1 MPRLSPAWRRFRT
14 DRRDKGHAPMASG
27 GIGVRLTF
35 PEEVRGPLT
44 LGYGSHFGL
53 GQLVPEGGP

>member
-1 MPRLSPAWRRFRT
+1 
-14 DRRDKGHAPMASG
+14 MASG

-53 GQLVPEGGP
+53 GQFVPEGGP